1 MEIPVR
7 LQNLTGYDSH
17 LFVKELAQEVESA
30 DDVDVIANN
39 EEQYKTF
46 SHKKFYKYD
55 TEGNEVSRIVSFS
68 FMDSIQHLQCS
79 LDQLVKNLPREKLKQ
94 SSKYFSKEQLELF
107 LRKGVYPYEHMDSF
121 ERFKETEFPSFK
133 AFGSTLNQGIVYDGE
148 PEREIEKEPITRDDY
163 EHGQKVWKEMGC
175 KTLGDYSK
183 LYCMSDTLL
192 LADVF
197 EAYRDLALDIY
208 GLDPSYYITAPS
220 FAIDGALKM
229 SGAELELIT
238 DENMYLF
245 MEEGIRGGVSVI
257 SNRYGRGN
265 NKYMRDLY
273 DKDLPDSFVVYLD
286 ANGLY
291 SFAMLLPLPYRN
303 FKWMCSKTLRKMEEE
318 PSRIKACTLEV
329 DLDIPETKEF
339 HDYTKDYPLAPESK
353 VINGVSKLV
362 PNLLHK
368 RNYVVHH
375 KALQCYLR
383 LGAKLKKIHRG
394 VSYEEKEFLREYI
407 ETNQKKRE
415 TTKNKFEKDFF
426 KLLNNAV
433 FGKTMENVRNRC
445 GVKLVNGA
453 SEKGGK
459 RLLKL
464 YASPT
469 FRGSKVFEDSALVSV
484 NMAKKEVVLNKP
496 IAVGQA
502 ILNLSKVVMFNFH
515 YDYVLKK

>member
-1 MEIPVR
+1 
-7 LQNLTGYDSH
+7 
-17 LFVKELAQEVESA
+17 
-30 DDVDVIANN
+30 
-39 EEQYKTF
+39 
-46 SHKKFYKYD
+46 
-55 TEGNEVSRIVSFS
+55 
-68 FMDSIQHLQCS
+68 
-79 LDQLVKNLPREKLKQ
+79 
-94 SSKYFSKEQLELF
+94 
-107 LRKGVYPYEHMDSF
+107 
-121 ERFKETEFPSFK
+121 
-133 AFGSTLNQGIVYDGE
+133 
-148 PEREIEKEPITRDDY
+148 
-163 EHGQKVWKEMGC
+163 
-175 KTLGDYSK
+175 
-183 LYCMSDTLL
+183 MSDTLL

-208 GLDPSYYITAPS
+208 GLDPSYYIRAPS
-220 FAIDGALKM
+220 FAIDAALKM
-229 SGAELELIT
+229 SKAELELIR

-245 MEEGIRGGVSVI
+245 MEEGIPGGVSVI

-265 NKYMRDLY
+265 NKYMGHLY
-273 DKDLPDSFVVYLD
+273 DKNLPDSLVVYLD

-303 FKWMCSKTLRKMEEE
+303 FKWMCSKTLRKMEED

-353 VINGVSKLV
+353 VINGVPKLV

-394 VSYEEKEFLREYI
+394 VSYEEEEFLREYI
-407 ETNQKKRE
+407 ETNQEMRE
-415 TTKNKFEKDFF
+415 TANNKFEKNFL

-433 FGKTMENVRNRC
+433 FGKTMENVRDCC
-445 GVKLVNGA
+445 GIKLVNGA
-453 SEKGGK
+453 SEKGEK
-459 RLLKL
+459 KLLKL
-464 YASPT
+464 FASST
-469 FRGSKVFEDSALVSV
+469 FKGSKVFEDSALVSV

-502 ILNLSKVVMFNFH
+502 ILDLSKVVMFDFH